1 MIDELRARVQTIL
14 NRPVPDEQRK
24 RAAIIAITIIAA
36 GAVIMIAASPD
47 NPEPKRPA
55 AAAEQAPVTAPASAP
70 PEETE
75 NPAAL
80 PVPSEEEPV
89 DEDER
94 ASMRDVRAAKRAT
107 REFLV
112 DYLAYAYGR
121 ADARSIANA
130 TDELRVELAAN
141 TPRVPAAERKRRAR
155 LEILQTSGVS
165 ARRMGMIA
173 LVDDGKRRY
182 SVQVDLARIGERW
195 LATDVGA

>member
-1 MIDELRARVQTIL
+1 MIDELRARLQTIL
-14 NRPVPDEQRK
+14 NRPVPDDQRK

-36 GAVIMIAASPD
+36 GAVIMIAARSD
-47 NPEPKRPA
+47 NPEPKRPPA
-55 AAAEQAPVTAPASAP
+55 AAQQAPATAPVP

-112 DYLAYAYGR
+112 DYLAYTYGR
-121 ADARSIANA
+121 ADAHSIANA
-130 TDELRVELAAN
+130 TDELRDELATN

-155 LEILQTSGVS
+155 LEILQTAGVS

-182 SVQVDLARIGERW
+182 SVQVALARIGERW